1 MDNVFHLLTARNV
14 TIETEQVMGEFFRT
28 CIFSKPSDLSQ
39 SYKKGCIVKVD
50 FIYYGGHCQSKP
62 DQLTQITL
70 DGSTGKKE
78 EAFVNETLDTG
89 LASDSSFSEEET
101 RVDAIIS
108 RKRRRS
114 DETMPQRRCFFN

>member
-1 MDNVFHLLTARNV
+1 MSLSKRNRSRVSFSEHFSLTLIKLV
-14 TIETEQVMGEFFRT
+14 
-28 CIFSKPSDLSQ
+28 IFSKPSDLPQ
-39 SYKKGCIVKVD
+39 SYTKGCIVKVD